1 MIFAAPAVLLILQ
14 IHWVLF
20 SRSVCREMLFVAEK
34 IARENIWCVEIFF
47 SFYLLAEGNSGEHTF
62 DSPVCEHY
70 FASPWFLAA

>member
-1 MIFAAPAVLLILQ
+1 
-14 IHWVLF
+14 
-20 SRSVCREMLFVAEK
+20 MLFVAEK